1 MSDRNKEII
10 KQIEDIE
17 EQLKRL
23 RIELGSE
30 TPFKKTG
37 PYKVGEEV
45 VILNPRNGQGKS
57 GKLLKANQITRY
69 ATIDT
74 INTKGHREKVVQS
87 FGKIKRKQTET

>member
-23 RIELGSE
+23 QIELGSK
-30 TPFKKTG
+30 TPSKRTG
-37 PYKVGEEV
+37 PYKIGEEV
-45 VILNPRNGQGKS
+45 VILNPKNGQGKS

-74 INTKGHREKVVQS
+74 INSKGYREKVVRS
-87 FGKIKRKQTET
+87 FGKIKRKQTKI

>member
-1 MSDRNKEII
+1 MTDRNRDII

-23 RIELGSE
+23 QIELGSE

-37 PYKVGEEV
+37 PYEVGEEV
-45 VILNPRNGQGKS
+45 VILNPKNGQGKS

-74 INTKGHREKVVQS
+74 INTKGYKEKVVRS
-87 FGKIKRKQTET
+87 FGKIRRKQTET